1 MKKTTSSKYK
11 FIIFLLINLINLN
24 TAKAAE
30 NVIIYAGPV
39 SRTISIKSLEDFS
52 RTNTAKGTLKNIL
65 KLANQDK
72 KEVANILNQEFEL
85 PIILTSNLIN
95 SKIGTVI
102 IKRISK
108 VIYPNKY
115 PEEIIS
121 VPAIRSGVIKAIDIG
136 EGRLNLIGFLK
147 AYPNRDIAVNYG
159 ALSKIIN
166 KAESVSDLVEFFTES
181 PLEKLKSNSEA

>member
-115 PEEIIS
+115 PHREVWPPYHCMSPFIARI
-121 VPAIRSGVIKAIDIG
+121 
-136 EGRLNLIGFLK
+136 LN
-147 AYPNRDIAVNYG
+147 D
-159 ALSKIIN
+159 
-166 KAESVSDLVEFFTES
+166 T
-181 PLEKLKSNSEA
+181 